1 MSGRK
6 RHQRRIRQII
16 LAVNDFEEV
25 FELNN
30 NEEFKLKKDVIIQKT
45 HKMLKKIKECEQKK
59 QKIQVN
65 ILPKL
70 TTKEEKCEL
79 KTDLF
84 HDLFNNNLQ
93 DEIDFFD
100 IEIQEKG
107 EMMNAFDKSN
117 NIF

>member
-6 RHQRRIRQII
+6 RHQRKIRQII

-30 NEEFKLKKDVIIQKT
+30 KEEFKQKKDVIIQKT
-45 HKMLKKIKECEQKK
+45 HKMLKKIKQCEQKK
-59 QKIQVN
+59 KKIQAN

-70 TTKEEKCEL
+70 DIKEEKCSLE
-79 KTDLF
+79 KDLF
-84 HDLFNNNLQ
+84 HDLFSNNLQ

-107 EMMNAFDKSN
+107 EMINAFDKSN